1 MHSREHTS
9 LLADVAR
16 RFYLLDET
24 KSQIADALG
33 ISRFKVARLL
43 TEAKETGVATIEIH
57 DGSPISPNLAPCLR
71 DHLKLKDVIITPS
84 CRDMDTERDS
94 MGRAGARYL
103 CDRLHEGQV
112 VGFSWG
118 RTLMPIA
125 THVHDM
131 PRATFVQL
139 TGVVG
144 NNPSQSPIAILT
156 HMCQESVCEA

>member
-94 MGRAGARYL
+94 MAA
-103 CDRLHEGQV
+103 
-112 VGFSWG
+112 
-118 RTLMPIA
+118 PA
-125 THVHDM
+125 HDTY
-131 PRATFVQL
+131 AIVCTKAKWL
-139 TGVVG
+139 G
-144 NNPSQSPIAILT
+144 SPGDAP
-156 HMCQESVCEA
+156 